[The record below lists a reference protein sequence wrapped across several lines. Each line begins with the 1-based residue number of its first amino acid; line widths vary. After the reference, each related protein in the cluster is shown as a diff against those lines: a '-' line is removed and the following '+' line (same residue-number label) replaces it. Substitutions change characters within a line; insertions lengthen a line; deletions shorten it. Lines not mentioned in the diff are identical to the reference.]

1 MLPTRILFQLN
12 RSNTIGFIGLGAMG
26 RGMAANLMNKTFAG
40 VEGVYDPKKQKPA
53 FVVYD
58 AFQPAVDSFLN
69 EHTRAYAGRDVIP
82 ASSPAGVARLA
93 ATVITSLPSS
103 PQVEEVYLGEGGLAE
118 ALQELDEARRAES
131 LFIDCTTLEQSV
143 AKEVASKIGAL
154 GGAMVDS
161 PMSGGIVGAQNG
173 TLSFMVGGPE
183 AAFERAK
190 KYLDLMGKRAI
201 HCGDSGNGLAA
212 KIANNLLLGIS
223 MVGTAEAMLLGQS
236 LGLAPDLLASILNTS
251 TGKCWASELNNPS
264 PGATP
269 SIKPPAD
276 REYEGGF
283 LTKLMTKDL
292 NLAIAASKSTN
303 TPLPIGGLTT
313 TLYNTINKHDEFAGK
328 DFSVVFEYLRIA
340 MEGGMKK
347 T

>member
-1 MLPTRILFQLN
+1 
-12 RSNTIGFIGLGAMG
+12 MG

-103 PQVEEVYLGEGGLAE
+103 PQVEEVYLGEGGLAD
-118 ALQELDEARRAES
+118 ALKELDEEKRAES

-161 PMSGGIVGAQNG
+161 PMSGGEKFESEKTMSALTCCFHSRYRRSAERNPVVHGGRSRGGVSVNLR
-173 TLSFMVGGPE
+173 LS
-183 AAFERAK
+183 
-190 KYLDLMGKRAI
+190 
-201 HCGDSGNGLAA
+201 
-212 KIANNLLLGIS
+212 
-223 MVGTAEAMLLGQS
+223 T
-236 LGLAPDLLASILNTS
+236 PDDA
-251 TGKCWASELNNPS
+251 
-264 PGATP
+264 
-269 SIKPPAD
+269 
-276 REYEGGF
+276 
-283 LTKLMTKDL
+283 
-292 NLAIAASKSTN
+292 
-303 TPLPIGGLTT
+303 
-313 TLYNTINKHDEFAGK
+313 
-328 DFSVVFEYLRIA
+328 DFSPFAQL
-340 MEGGMKK
+340 
-347 T
+347 

>member
-1 MLPTRILFQLN
+1 
-12 RSNTIGFIGLGAMG
+12 MG

-118 ALQELDEARRAES
+118 ALEELDEQRRAES

-161 PMSGGIVGAQNG
+161 PMSGGEKLGFG
-173 TLSFMVGGPE
+173 EKLSALTGSSACRYRRSAEWNLVVHG
-183 AAFERAK
+183 R
-190 KYLDLMGKRAI
+190 RSR
-201 HCGDSGNGLAA
+201 SGVSAHFRL
-212 KIANNLLLGIS
+212 S
-223 MVGTAEAMLLGQS
+223 
-236 LGLAPDLLASILNTS
+236 APDVAHSLSSRAASRGQRSTS
-251 TGKCWASELNNPS
+251 TSWESVLSTAVILGTDCEPVVSLRRLRR
-264 PGATP
+264 
-269 SIKPPAD
+269 D
-276 REYEGGF
+276 R
-283 LTKLMTKDL
+283 
-292 NLAIAASKSTN
+292 
-303 TPLPIGGLTT
+303 
-313 TLYNTINKHDEFAGK
+313 
-328 DFSVVFEYLRIA
+328 
-340 MEGGMKK
+340 
-347 T
+347 